1 MLVRVAVQSPLVA
14 GEKARDHISEVS
26 RAHWLCGDGTTFAVR
41 SQKSVELENMEG
53 VECASEGTC
62 FVLRGTPLHQDPCP
76 HMNTLQRTCEIFLSC
91 RVPVTFK

>member
-26 RAHWLCGDGTTFAVR
+26 RDHWLCGGGTTFAVR
-41 SQKSVELENMEG
+41 PQKSFELENMEG

-76 HMNTLQRTCEIFLSC
+76 HMGTMQRTCEIILSF